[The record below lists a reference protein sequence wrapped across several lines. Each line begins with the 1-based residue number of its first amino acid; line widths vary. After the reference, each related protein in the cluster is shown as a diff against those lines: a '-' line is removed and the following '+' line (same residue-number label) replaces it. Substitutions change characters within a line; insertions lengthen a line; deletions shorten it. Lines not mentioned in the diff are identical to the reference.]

1 MQIKII
7 DQKKKKDYILKYNEK
22 KGYSS
27 INTNI
32 LDKGIKFYSM
42 NILLI
47 FIIINYFPT
56 IISQNIKTLST
67 VYEVT
72 IKVMENIEQ
81 PEQQKILGNLELLPN
96 KITLNRVVKN
106 TNISYSDLK
115 PGENTIELFWDEL
128 PNCKAL
134 FSGIIGLKS
143 VDLTSFDSSGCT
155 DMTGMF
161 SNCEHLESVNFG
173 NFEISSVTLMD
184 KMFYNCKH
192 LKSLDLSKFKTDSLV
207 SMESMFYNARELI
220 SLDLTSFRTSSVT
233 NMNNMFNGCD
243 QLIFL
248 NLNSFVEN
256 NDLTIENIFSA
267 NINKL
272 IYCINTEKS
281 PKIYRFL
288 KEEKNLENDCDNNCF
303 NRETKIMKQEKKC
316 VDSCDEQIYRIENNI
331 CEKKP
336 EPLNKDTTKVSSK
349 IIVVK
354 ESNKNDENTQFNSEN
369 FFKESQQ
376 TKNEELSNKDE
387 VINSLKDDIINN

>member
-1 MQIKII
+1 MKIKII
-7 DQKKKKDYILKYNEK
+7 NQNKKKDYILKYNEK

-27 INTNI
+27 NNTNI
-32 LDKGIKFYSM
+32 LDKGIKFYSL

-47 FIIINYFPT
+47 FVIIINYFPT

-67 VYEVT
+67 VYEAK

-81 PEQQKILGNLELLPN
+81 PKQQKILGNIELLPN
-96 KITLNRVVKN
+96 KITLNRVVQN
-106 TNISYSDLK
+106 INISYSDLK
-115 PGENTIELFWDEL
+115 PGENTIEIFWDEL

-173 NFEISSVTLMD
+173 NFEISSVRLMD

-192 LKSLDLSKFKTDSLV
+192 LKSLDLSKFKTVSLV
-207 SMESMFYNARELI
+207 SMESMFYNVRELI

-233 NMNNMFNGCD
+233 NMNDMFNGCD

-248 NLNSFVEN
+248 NLFSFVEN

-288 KEEKNLENDCDNNCF
+288 KSKNLENDCDNDCL
-303 NRETKIMKQEKKC
+303 M
-316 VDSCDEQIYRIENNI
+316 EQ
-331 CEKKP
+331 
-336 EPLNKDTTKVSSK
+336 
-349 IIVVK
+349 
-354 ESNKNDENTQFNSEN
+354 
-369 FFKESQQ
+369 
-376 TKNEELSNKDE
+376 
-387 VINSLKDDIINN
+387 LK